1 MANDA
6 ASLFTEINTNL
17 GATIGANQFGP
28 SVKRL
33 ATGSLV
39 QFTYGFVKPGPSHDK
54 TPLVIVTDVNAKFIR
69 GINLH
74 YLNYK
79 EIKRILQKSGM
90 NACGNPM
97 FSYQNNI
104 KSNEYIKTAFRRY
117 KRIGVRRLKL
127 LNCDFVL
134 NVMNSVRAIDP
145 QELEAIRDTIKEQL
159 EKTVTQSMPDMP
171 QVET

>member
-6 ASLFTEINTNL
+6 ASLFTEINSNL
-17 GATIGANQFGP
+17 GETVRANQFGP

-33 ATGSLV
+33 GTGSLV

-54 TPLVIVTDVNAKFIR
+54 TPLVIVTDINNQYIR
-69 GINLH
+69 GLNLH
-74 YLNYK
+74 YLDFRL
-79 EIKRILQKSGM
+79 IKRILQKSGM

-97 FSYQNNI
+97 FSYRNNI
-104 KSNEYIKTAFRRY
+104 KQNIDIKTAFRRY

-134 NVMNSVRAIDP
+134 NVMGSVRAIDP
-145 QELEAIRDTIKEQL
+145 QEVEAIREAIKEQL
-159 EKTVTQSMPDMP
+159 ERTVKQSMPDMP